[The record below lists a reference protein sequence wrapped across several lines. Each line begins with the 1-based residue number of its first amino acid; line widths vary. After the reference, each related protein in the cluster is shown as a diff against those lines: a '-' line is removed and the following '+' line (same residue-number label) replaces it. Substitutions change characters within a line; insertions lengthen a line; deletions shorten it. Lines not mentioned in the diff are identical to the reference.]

1 MSEAEKSIMEH
12 LKLQLNAAKKLEE
25 DLIVNPHKYR
35 VLTGDRPTGRLH
47 IVIFSDLFKIVSDL
61 INLESKPLL

>member
-12 LKLQLNAAKKLEE
+12 LKLQRTQKLEE

-35 VLTGDRPTGRLH
+35 VLLG
-47 IVIFSDLFKIVSDL
+47 IVPPEDFILAIFSDLFKIVSDL